1 MSHSPSPFSLR
12 LLSSVLLVSQA
23 KSIGTLRDATPHA
36 PPAIRRLHTYALSVV
51 AVVAQLPLIV
61 LTVVAVPGSW
71 GGVPLSSSAALAT
84 TPSIVLD
91 PPGKFQCIV
100 EAAVF

>member
-1 MSHSPSPFSLR
+1 MA
-12 LLSSVLLVSQA
+12 LLVSQA

-51 AVVAQLPLIV
+51 AVVAQLPLMM
-61 LTVVAVPGSW
+61 LTVVRRHCAWELGWRPTELERGTRDD
-71 GGVPLSSSAALAT
+71 P
-84 TPSIVLD
+84 IVLD

-100 EAAVF
+100 EAAIF